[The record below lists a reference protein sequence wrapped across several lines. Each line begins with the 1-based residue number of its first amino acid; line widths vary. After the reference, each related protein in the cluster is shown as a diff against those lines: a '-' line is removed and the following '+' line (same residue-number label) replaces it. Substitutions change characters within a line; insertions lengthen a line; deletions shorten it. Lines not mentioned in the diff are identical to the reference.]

1 MFDASNS
8 LPVSAKR
15 PRPGAA
21 LLRSLREGCR
31 GQPGIGLKEN
41 GGKMWKGSVLN
52 FKDMFNVWGFP
63 KSRRSGSKSRC
74 SGFVPTFQLQIK
86 NCFNKKEWEISSA
99 RNWNYVLRE
108 IVSPTNTQTKH
119 SLSNPLAVSLQNV
132 WILEGG
138 HHSFLF
144 GKFPVVLDVDL
155 DIDDILWYFWWI
167 CPPYWV
173 PNGTNTP
180 IQSQGATCKFYFVS
194 SLNTGFQLYL
204 SDPVHLKMAS
214 APEGIAAWT

>member
-15 PRPGAA
+15 PRPVAA

-99 RNWNYVLRE
+99 RN
-108 IVSPTNTQTKH
+108 
-119 SLSNPLAVSLQNV
+119 
-132 WILEGG
+132 
-138 HHSFLF
+138 
-144 GKFPVVLDVDL
+144 
-155 DIDDILWYFWWI
+155 
-167 CPPYWV
+167 
-173 PNGTNTP
+173 
-180 IQSQGATCKFYFVS
+180 
-194 SLNTGFQLYL
+194 
-204 SDPVHLKMAS
+204 
-214 APEGIAAWT
+214 